1 MSRVLARMNTLQTVQ
16 RYQGLVGLLL
26 LFIAA
31 FFLSRDFF
39 TSDNW
44 VNVLKQLAIPGTL
57 AIGMTF
63 VILTG
68 GIDLSVGSHLALINV
83 IVATWL
89 KHGAGIGVS
98 IGYALCVAT
107 AIGALIG
114 WIIG

>member
-1 MSRVLARMNTLQTVQ
+1 MSRVLKRMNTLQTVQ

-26 LFIAA
+26 LFVAA

-39 TSDNW
+39 TAANG
-44 VNVLKQLAIPGTL
+44 VNVLKQVAIPGTL

-83 IVATWL
+83 IIASWL
-89 KHGAGIGVS
+89 KHGTGTGETIAYS
-98 IGYALCVAT
+98 LCIA
-107 AIGALIG
+107 
-114 WIIG
+114 